1 MTAIDGDPAVSTGS
15 PEPAGPAIATPLTL
29 RGHVAPSRVL
39 FGPHETNLAR
49 GRDISDRHVA
59 YYARR
64 AVGGAG
70 VIVTETASVTADD
83 WPYERAPLAA
93 DCGPGWAALAAAVRP
108 YGTVVLA
115 GLGHAGGQGSSAYSQ
130 TVLWAPSPVA
140 DAASRELP
148 AELEQDGIDA
158 IVAGFAAGASLAVE
172 AGLAGV
178 EIDAGP
184 LALLRQ
190 FHSGLTNHRG
200 DGYADR
206 LRLTREVLT
215 AVRAAIGQEKVL
227 ALRLSCDELAPW
239 AGVTP
244 EQAAEQVD
252 ALAGLGLLDLLVVVR
267 GGPYSTA
274 AYRPTAHTAPTFN
287 RDLCAAI
294 RTTAAGRAA
303 VALQGSV
310 VDVDDAEAA
319 LADGVADLVEM
330 TRAQIADPE
339 LVAKA
344 RAGAAERVR
353 PCLLCNQACR
363 VRDNRNPI
371 VSCVGEPRS
380 GHETEDAPVEAGG
393 TIGEAS
399 RRRRPPG
406 DRAEGTDLRP
416 RAVLVVGGGPAGLE
430 AARVLA
436 TRGHTV
442 TLAEAGESLGGTL
455 RVAAVGP
462 GRERLAR
469 LVDWLEAEC
478 TRLGVT
484 VELGR
489 TVTAAELDAAEAAGQ
504 AVILATGS
512 VGGGR
517 EYPATADA
525 FAPQVVDALS
535 LLAEGP
541 GLLFAGPVVVHDPV
555 GGPVAVG
562 IAEWL
567 AAAGRE
573 VALVAP
579 DQVAGTLLSLTGDL
593 APANTRLA
601 QAGVHREL
609 RALVREI
616 GDGHVVL
623 EDIWT
628 GARREIPCAALV
640 DCGHRLPDEALY
652 LARPGTPRA
661 GDCVA
666 PRTALEAV
674 LEGRRR
680 ALDVA
685 RRAPVRATP
694 LATAGTGGAR

>member
-1 MTAIDGDPAVSTGS
+1 MTAIDTGRDTPTAQPATAQPATEAAALTG
-15 PEPAGPAIATPLTL
+15 TLRL
-29 RGHVAPSRVL
+29 RGHTAPSRVL

-49 GRDISDRHVA
+49 GREISDRHVA

-64 AVGGAG
+64 AAGGAG
-70 VIVTETASVTADD
+70 IIVTETASVTADD

-93 DCGPGWAALAAAVRP
+93 DCGPGWAALARAVSP
-108 YGTVVLA
+108 HGTVVLA

-130 TVLWAPSPVA
+130 SVLWAPSPVA

-158 IVAGFAAGASLAVE
+158 IVAGFAAGAALAAE
-172 AGLAGV
+172 AGLGGV
-178 EIDAGP
+178 EVDAGP

-200 DGYADR
+200 DGYSDR

-215 AVRAAIGQEKVL
+215 AVRAAIGEERVL
-227 ALRLSCDELAPW
+227 ALRLACDELAPW

-252 ALAGLGLLDLLVVVR
+252 QLAGLGLLDLVVVVR

-274 AYRPTAHTAPTFN
+274 AYRPTSHTAPTFN
-287 RDLCAAI
+287 RDLCAAM
-294 RTTAAGRAA
+294 RTAAAGRAA

-310 VDVDDAEAA
+310 VDAAAAQAA

-339 LVAKA
+339 LVRRV
-344 RAGAAERVR
+344 RAGEADRVR

-363 VRDNRNPI
+363 VRDNRNPV

-380 GHETEDAPVEAGG
+380 GHETEDAPVEG
-393 TIGEAS
+393 TD
-399 RRRRPPG
+399 RRP
-406 DRAEGTDLRP
+406 REI
-416 RAVLVVGGGPAGLE
+416 LVVGGGPAGLE

-436 TRGHTV
+436 SRGHTV
-442 TLAEAGESLGGTL
+442 TLAEAGETLGGAL
-455 RVAAVGP
+455 RTAAVGP
-462 GRERLAR
+462 GRERLAL
-469 LVDWLEAEC
+469 LVDWLAAEC
-478 TRLGVT
+478 ARLGVRI
-484 VELGR
+484 ELGR
-489 TVTAAELDAAEAAGQ
+489 TVTGSDLAAAEAAGR

-512 VGGGR
+512 APAPR
-517 EYPATADA
+517 EYPVTVGAA
-525 FAPQVVDALS
+525 APQVVDALT
-535 LLAEGP
+535 LLSGGP
-541 GLLFAGPVVVHDPV
+541 GLLTDGPVVVHDPV

-567 AAAGRE
+567 AGAGRD
-573 VALVAP
+573 VAFVTP

-601 QAGVHREL
+601 QAGVRREL
-609 RALVREI
+609 RSLVREA
-616 GDGHVVL
+616 GGGVAVL
-623 EDIWT
+623 EDVWT
-628 GARREIPCAALV
+628 GVRRQIPCAVVV
-640 DCGHRLPDEALY
+640 DCGHRLPGAALY
-652 LARPGTPRA
+652 LERPGTPRA
-661 GDCVA
+661 GDAVA

-680 ALDVA
+680 ALEVGAAPAATHRVA
-685 RRAPVRATP
+685 A
-694 LATAGTGGAR
+694 LAGAQGGTGR

>member
-1 MTAIDGDPAVSTGS
+1 MTAIDSASGTARSDPA
-15 PEPAGPAIATPLTL
+15 PAAARLAEPLAL

-49 GRDISDRHVA
+49 RRDISDRHVA

-64 AVGGAG
+64 AAGGAG

-93 DCGPGWAALAAAVRP
+93 DCGPGWAALAEAARP
-108 YGTVVLA
+108 HGTVVLA

-130 TVLWAPSPVA
+130 SVLWAPSPVA

-158 IVAGFAAGASLAVE
+158 IVAGFAAGAAHAVA

-215 AVRAAIGQEKVL
+215 AVRASIGEENVL

-252 ALAGLGLLDLLVVVR
+252 TLAALGLLDLLVVVR
-267 GGPYSTA
+267 GGPFSSA
-274 AYRPTAHTAPTFN
+274 AYRPTSHTPPTFN
-287 RDLCAAI
+287 RDLCAAM
-294 RTTAAGRAA
+294 RAAAGGRLA

-310 VDVDDAEAA
+310 VDVTAAEAA

-344 RAGAAERVR
+344 RAGVPERVR

-380 GHETEDAPVEAGG
+380 GHETEDTPL
-393 TIGEAS
+393 
-399 RRRRPPG
+399 
-406 DRAEGTDLRP
+406 EGTDLRP
-416 RAVLVVGGGPAGLE
+416 RAALVVGGGPAGLE

-436 TRGHTV
+436 GRGHTV
-442 TLAEAGESLGGTL
+442 TVAEAGDRLGGSL
-455 RVAAVGP
+455 RTAAVGP
-462 GRERLAR
+462 GRERLAL
-469 LVDWLEAEC
+469 LVDWLAAEC
-478 TRLGVT
+478 ARLGVT

-489 TVTAAELDAAEAAGQ
+489 TVTADELDAAAAAGQ

-512 VGGGR
+512 VAAPR
-517 EYPATADA
+517 DYPVTAGTA
-525 FAPQVVDALS
+525 APQVLDALS
-535 LLAEGP
+535 LLTGGP
-541 GLLFAGPVVVHDPV
+541 GLLTDGPVVVHDPV
-555 GGPVAVG
+555 GGPIAVG

-567 AAAGRE
+567 AAAGRD
-573 VALVAP
+573 VAFVAP

-601 QAGVHREL
+601 QAGVRREL
-609 RALVREI
+609 RALIREI
-616 GDGHVVL
+616 GDGRAVL
-623 EDIWT
+623 EDVWT
-628 GARREIPCAALV
+628 GTRREIPCAVVV

-652 LARPGTPRA
+652 LERPGTLRA

-680 ALDVA
+680 ALEAAAGAGRA
-685 RRAPVRATP
+685 RRVP
-694 LATAGTGGAR
+694 AGQVTVAASAGGSR